1 MKIRR
6 YSSGFKIEA
15 TVAFDREGYL
25 KAIYCSKVP
34 NWSARRAGAEITEK
48 VELRIADAMV
58 SRLAKHLE
66 HRGLS
71 KPQTVAARKA
81 VQQYLESL

>member
-58 SRLAKHLE
+58 KRL
-66 HRGLS
+66 
-71 KPQTVAARKA
+71 TARLGKTPMPRA
-81 VQQYLESL
+81 VSIKRQAEIAQYLEGI